1 MRPSRGST
9 RYALPAVPPH
19 SLIQQRSV
27 FNFLMTCPLRV
38 KRVGADGMARR
49 LRENDALCDTSTTG
63 RHRSRGH
70 DAFACPRLRQPTCVG
85 WWRGHDASACRARRG
100 CSGHRACVVPTAG
113 STACLSSRVRAG
125 GLSQPRARNLIAPAA
140 AVPASQ
146 PLNSQGP
153 VTHRVSAGNPFKIVV
168 RLVTP
173 VVTEDKAPCNESK
186 DSFWHLPCSKATNQN
201 FLWGPLNYG
210 PWTTSSSGG

>member
-38 KRVGADGMARR
+38 KRVVPAAGHDGCVKTTRCATRARQAGIAAAGKTRLLARGCGSPPASAGGADTTRR
-49 LRENDALCDTSTTG
+49 
-63 RHRSRGH
+63 
-70 DAFACPRLRQPTCVG
+70 
-85 WWRGHDASACRARRG
+85 RARRG

-201 FLWGPLNYG
+201 FLWGP
-210 PWTTSSSGG
+210 